1 MALRLGMLGVYA
13 GVVFIDQALWTRIQ
27 FVVPLLTVTSL
38 LAARLLP
45 GDGSEMTAQMQGST
59 A

>member
-1 MALRLGMLGVYA
+1 VYA
-13 GVVFIDQALWTRIQ
+13 GVVLIDQALWTRIN
-27 FVVPLLTVTSL
+27 FVVPLLTATAL

-45 GDGSEMTAQMQGST
+45 HDQSAFYGSEQGST

>member
-1 MALRLGMLGVYA
+1 LAWYA

-45 GDGSEMTAQMQGST
+45 GNGSEMTAQMQGST